1 MVNIRLA
8 KIEDCKACAEL
19 SKIKELETNGDYVP
33 EDYFKLLVDDDEMFF
48 IAESENKV
56 VGFIVGEPMKGGL
69 AFMSILAVDTSLRGK
84 GIGKK
89 LVETFRKKCYEKGLK
104 FIVFYAPKFN
114 ENTIEFYK
122 KQGFNE
128 GKLHV
133 QFTEVRN

>member
-1 MVNIRLA
+1 MVNVRLA
-8 KIEDCKACAEL
+8 KIDDCKACAEL

-48 IAESENKV
+48 IAEFENKI

-69 AFMSILAVDTSLRGK
+69 AFMSILTVDTNLRGK
-84 GIGKK
+84 GIGKL
-89 LVETFRKKCYEKGLK
+89 LVEAFRKRCDEKGLK